1 MDWRP
6 ERDAPPPDSDVKLLV
21 DSTVWIDF
29 FAARQTVQTARLKQS
44 IRDGDQICLCGCV
57 WLEVLQ
63 GVRLEREYVSI
74 KSHFEQ
80 LNYLEADRST
90 FALGA
95 TIYRELRR
103 TGLTIRNSIDCLI
116 AATVI
121 QHDVHFLEND
131 RDYKFIDQHFPLNR
145 S

>member
-1 MDWRP
+1 
-6 ERDAPPPDSDVKLLV
+6 VKVLV

-29 FAARQTVQTARLKQS
+29 FAARQTAQTARLKQS
-44 IRDGDQICLCGCV
+44 IRDAHQICTCGCV

-63 GVRLEREYVSI
+63 GVRREQEYVAI
-74 KSHFEQ
+74 KNHFEK
-80 LNYLEADRST
+80 LSYLDDDRST
-90 FALGA
+90 FELGA

-103 TGLTIRNSIDCLI
+103 DGITIRNSIDCLI

-121 QHDVHFLEND
+121 QHGVHFLEND

-145 S
+145 I